1 MRWFV
6 LLASLISALPT
17 ASAAPAPERPTL
29 EALFESHSLDLEHP
43 AATRWI
49 PGTREILYREDDDD
63 GATLW
68 REDPVS
74 GTRVAVASWS
84 GTMDRL
90 REQRPHAVPAG
101 LGDVNSATGAR
112 FAPVVAPDGSIMV
125 GSVAGDLFRLD
136 LDDGEAIF
144 LTGDPSPEVYPAFSP
159 DSTRLAFVR
168 SGDLHWIDLKTGVDH
183 RLTDR
188 GTNDAIGNGVPAWV
202 YEEELDVRRSFWW
215 SPDGSRIAFVQ
226 FDSSAVDVI
235 PIVDA
240 AVPRPGLELQRY
252 PKAGRPNPSVRLGVI
267 GLDGGD
273 PLWIDVGEGD
283 FYLPRAG
290 WTPAGSLWFE
300 RLDRDQ
306 EHLELLTADPETGEA
321 HVLLSEHDDAWI
333 NIRDDLRFLSD
344 GRFLWTSEHDGWN
357 HLYLYSDDG
366 HLIRRLTEGRWMI
379 DGVAGVDAD
388 ERTVVFRANVEDPR
402 RWSLWALDLETGAR
416 RRLGDS
422 SGSHRALLSPDGGYL
437 VDTWS
442 TLDRPP
448 RADLVRISDGAV
460 VRNLW
465 NTENQLQEWDL
476 LPIEPGEITADD
488 GTVLHS
494 LLMRPR
500 DFDPDTKY
508 PVVLYVYG
516 GPHSQLTADRW
527 GGSIHHT
534 YRLFAEMGIAT
545 FLIDNRGTW
554 GRGHAFEAAVHR
566 RLGGPEIT
574 DQLTAVRW
582 LRAQP
587 WVDADRI
594 AVYGGS
600 YGGYMTLMLM
610 LTAPETFRA
619 GIAYAPVTDWK
630 LYDSIYT
637 ERYMDTPADNPE
649 GYERSAPLNLAD
661 RLEGT
666 LLIAHGLRDNNVHL
680 HNTLQ
685 MVARF
690 AGADKEFELMIY
702 PGSRH
707 GIRHGPYALHFHRL
721 KLDFL
726 RRTLLEDR

>member
-1 MRWFV
+1 
-6 LLASLISALPT
+6 
-17 ASAAPAPERPTL
+17 
-29 EALFESHSLDLEHP
+29 
-43 AATRWI
+43 
-49 PGTREILYREDDDD
+49 
-63 GATLW
+63 
-68 REDPVS
+68 
-74 GTRVAVASWS
+74 
-84 GTMDRL
+84 
-90 REQRPHAVPAG
+90 
-101 LGDVNSATGAR
+101 
-112 FAPVVAPDGSIMV
+112 
-125 GSVAGDLFRLD
+125 
-136 LDDGEAIF
+136 
-144 LTGDPSPEVYPAFSP
+144 
-159 DSTRLAFVR
+159 
-168 SGDLHWIDLKTGVDH
+168 
-183 RLTDR
+183 
-188 GTNDAIGNGVPAWV
+188 
-202 YEEELDVRRSFWW
+202 
-215 SPDGSRIAFVQ
+215 
-226 FDSSAVDVI
+226 
-235 PIVDA
+235 
-240 AVPRPGLELQRY
+240 
-252 PKAGRPNPSVRLGVI
+252 
-267 GLDGGD
+267 
-273 PLWIDVGEGD
+273 
-283 FYLPRAG
+283 
-290 WTPAGSLWFE
+290 
-300 RLDRDQ
+300 
-306 EHLELLTADPETGEA
+306 
-321 HVLLSEHDDAWI
+321 
-333 NIRDDLRFLSD
+333 
-344 GRFLWTSEHDGWN
+344 
-357 HLYLYSDDG
+357 
-366 HLIRRLTEGRWMI
+366 
-379 DGVAGVDAD
+379 
-388 ERTVVFRANVEDPR
+388 
-402 RWSLWALDLETGAR
+402 
-416 RRLGDS
+416 
-422 SGSHRALLSPDGGYL
+422 
-437 VDTWS
+437 
-442 TLDRPP
+442 
-448 RADLVRISDGAV
+448 
-460 VRNLW
+460 
-465 NTENQLQEWDL
+465 
-476 LPIEPGEITADD
+476 
-488 GTVLHS
+488 
-494 LLMRPR
+494 MRPR